1 MTNASPSPGK
11 QRGFGEVMEK
21 GYESLVELGRAES
34 GENLR
39 YGYLGR
45 CDGGEC
51 DDYEVDYDDDGVHGS
66 KQMSRGLKSET
77 DVLTSHTEEIRL
89 L

>member
-1 MTNASPSPGK
+1 MRVLHRVNNAVLAGLWRS
-11 QRGFGEVMEK
+11 E

-51 DDYEVDYDDDGVHGS
+51 DDYEIDYDDDGVHGC
-66 KQMSRGLKSET
+66 
-77 DVLTSHTEEIRL
+77 VW
-89 L
+89 